1 MERPV
6 LLLLLLYL
14 DIFSDVIEF
23 DFLLC
28 YDIVWPHVVII
39 GDSLI
44 YKFQFGEVLA
54 DGVRLN

>member
-28 YDIVWPHVVII
+28 YDIGWPHVVII